1 MNPTHFLRMAALC
14 LAVSATAVEAKDEPG
29 FTLQNAIGSD
39 SLSVNGSVR
48 LRYESFDNNFRPTG
62 PVAADLFTV
71 RTSLEVEYRTGAF
84 KIGGELRDARIYDAD
99 ASTPFGS
106 GDVNPLEPVAAYVG
120 LDLGKALGGVRTE
133 LTAGRFLINLGSK
146 RLVADPGYR
155 SAGNAFTGVR
165 LDWTG
170 KGKEAL
176 TLFYTYPQQREP
188 DSVQDML
195 DNKVIWD
202 RESSDL
208 VFWGGFLS
216 KPKIGGS
223 VNAEVYFF
231 GLDENDRPDNATRN
245 RHLLTP
251 GFRLYSKPA
260 KGKLDGEL
268 EVAHQFGNIRAST
281 AANARRVTVSA
292 QTFHAELGYTFAGA
306 WSPRLVA
313 LSDYATGD
321 HAGSASFNRFDSL
334 FGPRRADWGPTGI
347 FGPLTRS
354 NTVSVGAKFELKP
367 SKRMDAFVEWRELW
381 LDSATDSFSKTSV
394 RDPAGASGRHAGRQY
409 QARVRYWV
417 LPGQMQI
424 DAGGAVLAKGRFLTD
439 APNAPATGNSVH
451 GYLDLNFFF

>member
-1 MNPTHFLRMAALC
+1 MNPMHFLRMAALC
-14 LAVSATAVEAKDEPG
+14 LAVSATAVEAKDEPK

-39 SLSVNGSVR
+39 ALSISGSLR

-71 RTSLEVEYRTGAF
+71 RTSLKAEYSNGPV
-84 KIGGELRDARIYDAD
+84 KIGGELRDVRIYDAD
-99 ASTPFGS
+99 ASTPIGT
-106 GDVNPLEPVAAYVG
+106 GEVNPLELISVHVG
-120 LDLGKALGGVRTE
+120 LDLGKTLGGAKTE
-133 LTAGRFLINLGSK
+133 LTAGRFPISLGSK
-146 RLVADPGYR
+146 RLIADPGYR
-155 SAGNAFTGVR
+155 STSNGFTGVR
-165 LDWTG
+165 LDWIG
-170 KGKEAL
+170 KRKEAL

-188 DSVQDML
+188 DSIQDML
-195 DNKVIWD
+195 DNKIVWD

-216 KPKIGGS
+216 VPKVAGT

-231 GLDENDRPDNATRN
+231 GLDENDRPDLATRN
-245 RHLLTP
+245 RHLLTS
-251 GFRLYSKPA
+251 GFRLYSKSG
-260 KGKLDGEL
+260 KSKLDGEL

-281 AANARRVTVSA
+281 AANSQRMTVSA
-292 QTFHAELGYTFAGA
+292 QTIHAELGYTFAA
-306 WSPRLVA
+306 SWSPRVA
-313 LSDYATGD
+313 LLGDYSTGD

-334 FGPRRADWGPTGI
+334 YGSRRGDWGPTGI
-347 FGPLTRS
+347 FGPLNRS
-354 NTVSVGAKFELKP
+354 NTTSVGAKLEVKP
-367 SKRMDAFVEWRELW
+367 GKRMDAFVEWRELW
-381 LDSATDSFSKTSV
+381 LDSTTDSFSRTSV